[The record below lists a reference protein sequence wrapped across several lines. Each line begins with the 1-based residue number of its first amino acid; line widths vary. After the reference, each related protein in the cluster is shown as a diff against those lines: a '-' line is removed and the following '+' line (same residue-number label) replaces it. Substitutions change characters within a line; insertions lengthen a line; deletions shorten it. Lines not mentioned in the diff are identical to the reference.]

1 MSEITVWMS
10 NNKKKGPVINYY
22 KKRSIKSAT
31 IIKLK
36 LIIYAHLT

>member
-1 MSEITVWMS
+1 MS

-36 LIIYAHLT
+36 LIIYAPVK